1 METLIKI
8 AVPRRVGS
16 GRNSDSKNERENT
29 EIPKFID
36 FNRSPQARTENEREI
51 HCHKHEREM
60 NATLEVKQK
69 YLVLIISYLLYSIV
83 TIAVLGMRKSA

>member
-51 HCHKHEREM
+51 HCHKHELKIIDL
-60 NATLEVKQK
+60 NGFLSKVKARTGNER
-69 YLVLIISYLLYSIV
+69 YTGGGIEIV
-83 TIAVLGMRKSA
+83 